1 MAAAMRSTK
10 EGRRSLLAAV
20 LIGVAAVNTGN
31 NLIYLVL
38 SLMLSFLLL
47 SYLLPRFNL
56 SGLRADITFDGVLY
70 AAESAPARI
79 TVFNDK
85 RFTPS
90 YSVHVTA
97 AMLPDAVSFQH
108 LSGKGTVVKQ
118 ARAVFSRR
126 GLYPAVSLAM
136 ESSFPF
142 ILFYAKR
149 RVDIVKDIVVYP
161 AFYDGELKV
170 DTSLTSEG
178 SGRIQPSRTGDDMVR
193 IRQFRDGDDPR
204 QVSWKASAKRSSLMV
219 REYALQESTR
229 TTIVLVNGSAEA
241 AGDFEKAVS
250 VAATLARDGIGRGDS
265 VRVISGSAVVP
276 FGSGYEH
283 LLQILDVLALVREE
297 VQDQDVVLPDE
308 DGAFIAVLK
317 SAEVRS
323 QVVLPDGSNVI
334 HADTV

>member
-1 MAAAMRSTK
+1 MAAEMRSTK

-20 LIGVAAVNTGN
+20 LIAVAAVNTGN

-47 SYLLPRFNL
+47 SYLLPRLNL
-56 SGLRADITFDGVLY
+56 WGIRAVISFDGAIY
-70 AAESAPARI
+70 AAETAHARI

-85 RFTPS
+85 RLPPA
-90 YSVHVTA
+90 YSVHVTSA
-97 AMLPDAVSFQH
+97 ILPETVSMQYVA
-108 LSGKGTVVKQ
+108 GKGIAVKQ

-126 GLYPAVSLAM
+126 GLYPTVSLTV

-142 ILFYAKR
+142 ILFYAR
-149 RVDIVKDIVVYP
+149 RRMDSVKEIIVYP
-161 AFYDGELKV
+161 AYYDMDLKS
-170 DTSLTSEG
+170 DTPLAAEG
-178 SGRIQPSRTGDDMVR
+178 AGRIQPSRTGEDMIR

-229 TTIVLVNGSAEA
+229 TTVVLVNGNAEA
-241 AGDFEKAVS
+241 AGNFEKAVS
-250 VAATLARDGIGRGDS
+250 IAATLARDFIGRGDS
-265 VRVISGSAVVP
+265 VRIVSGSTVVP

-283 LLQILDVLALVREE
+283 LLQILDMLALVHEE
-297 VQDQDVVLPDE
+297 GQDQDVVLPDE
-308 DGAFIAVLK
+308 EGGFIVVLK

-323 QVVLPDGSNVI
+323 QVVLPDGGSVI
-334 HADTV
+334 YADTV